1 MGSQVGGTPERPALF
16 FDAPDDF
23 RDWLDRYHATRTELW
38 MGLFKKHVS
47 PRGLTWE
54 DAVPEALCYGW
65 IDSLVQRIDDDS
77 VRQRWTA
84 RKPTSNWSSVNVAL
98 VEGLITA
105 GRMRP
110 AGLAAFARRRP
121 EATGI
126 YTYEL
131 PPEALPEPYEARL
144 RADAAAAAFFYGR
157 ADAFCHSMVR
167 SVVGALV
174 AVGDGSRAAAWLD
187 GLLRRPDRAGDV
199 FVMAPR
205 GLTLEEVGYPPDA
218 DLGERATVARSIRS
232 LPGGPL

>member
-23 RDWLDRYHATRTELW
+23 RDWLDRFHATRSELW
-38 MGLFKKHVS
+38 MGLFKKHVA

-65 IDSLVQRIDDDS
+65 IDSVVQRIDDDS

-84 RKPTSNWSSVNVAL
+84 RKPSSNWSRVNVAL

-157 ADAFCHSMVR
+157 ATESYRRVCVR
-167 SVVGALV
+167 WVLSAKQEVTRDRRLADLIADSAAGRLIRPQRYGEPPAWARGFGDSPGAL
-174 AVGDGSRAAAWLD
+174 
-187 GLLRRPDRAGDV
+187 
-199 FVMAPR
+199 
-205 GLTLEEVGYPPDA
+205 
-218 DLGERATVARSIRS
+218 
-232 LPGGPL
+232 PG